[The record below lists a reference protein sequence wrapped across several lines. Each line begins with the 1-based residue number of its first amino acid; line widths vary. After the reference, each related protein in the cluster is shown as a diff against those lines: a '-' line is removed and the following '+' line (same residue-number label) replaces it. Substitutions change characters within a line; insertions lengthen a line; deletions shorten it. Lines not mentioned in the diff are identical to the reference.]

1 MNKGFDQGKMTI
13 SLSYKTLW
21 GIMSVPEED
30 KTMYQTCDMDGLIK
44 VSPHAVFYIFHMFIG
59 LLTTGTKSAPYLPV
73 KALLPVAV
81 YVSGLVAL
89 EKKQT
94 QSRIAKTIGHVTH
107 DALNRLAGK
116 LPMLCAQMAVGM
128 TSLITGIYDTGY
140 IILDDT
146 VVPKPFSRLVAGT
159 YVDYDHTQKRH
170 VRCHR
175 IVVVI
180 WTNGVIYIPVAFAF
194 WHHRDFV
201 KKYRTKN
208 QIARILVYYV
218 ARHGIPFSYLTF
230 DNWYASKQNL
240 RFFGKLGIK
249 FVTRLRNNTWI
260 VYEKKRHKIQ
270 KLTKY
275 ECHYYDKLNA
285 YVKQFEVK
293 YPGFGA
299 GTLAIVKNDKH
310 AEPGRT
316 KYLFTNDLSLTN
328 REIVLR
334 YRSRWHV
341 EVFFRTCKQNF
352 GLCACQAQMMPQV
365 ILHARMVFLAYV
377 LAQLLLA
384 DDSISVGEMQK
395 HLRSLHCLYQPKE
408 DPKLVSMHGDGTLI
422 PITLEELINPIRT
435 KIPSMMDAQIPDI
448 IESINVA

>member
-1 MNKGFDQGKMTI
+1 
-13 SLSYKTLW
+13 
-21 GIMSVPEED
+21 MSILKED
-30 KTMYQTCDMDGLIK
+30 MIMYQTCNMDGFMR
-44 VSPHAVFYIFHMFIG
+44 VAPHAVFYIFHTLIG
-59 LLTTGTKSAPYLPV
+59 LLTTGTKSAPRLPA
-73 KALLPVAV
+73 KALLCVAV

-89 EKKQT
+89 ERKQT
-94 QSRIAKTIGHVTH
+94 QSQIAKTIGRVSH
-107 DALNRLAGK
+107 DALNRLAPM
-116 LPMLCAQMAVGM
+116 LPMLCSQMAAGALF
-128 TSLITGIYDTGY
+128 LITGVYDTGY

-146 VVPKPFSRLVAGT
+146 VVPRPFSRFVAGT
-159 YVDYDHTQKRH
+159 YVDYDHANKRH

-180 WTNGVIYIPVAFAF
+180 WTNGAIYIPVAFAF

-201 KKYRTKN
+201 RKYRTKN

-218 ARHGIPFSYLTF
+218 VRHGIPFSYLAF

-240 RFFGKLGIK
+240 RFFDKLSIK

-260 VYEKKRHKIQ
+260 VHEAGTNQRQKIQ
-270 KLTKY
+270 KMTKY
-275 ECHYYDKLNA
+275 GCHYYGKLNA
-285 YVKQFEVK
+285 YVRHFQVK
-293 YPGFGA
+293 YPGFGM
-299 GTLAIVKNDKH
+299 GSLAIVKNDKH
-310 AEPGRT
+310 EEPDRT

-352 GLCACQAQMMPQV
+352 GLNACQAQMMPQV

-377 LAQLLLA
+377 LTQLLMV
-384 DDSISVGEMQK
+384 DDSISIGEMQK
-395 HLRSLHCLYQPKE
+395 HLRSLYCFHLPEE
-408 DPKLVSMHGDGTLI
+408 DPKLVSIQQGDGVLI
-422 PITLEELINPIRT
+422 PITLEKLISPIRT
-435 KIPSMMDAQIPDI
+435 KIYSMMDVQIPDI

>member
-1 MNKGFDQGKMTI
+1 
-13 SLSYKTLW
+13 
-21 GIMSVPEED
+21 
-30 KTMYQTCDMDGLIK
+30 MYQTCDIDGLIR
-44 VSPHAVFYIFHMFIG
+44 VAPHAVFYMFHTLIG
-59 LLTTGTKSAPYLPV
+59 LLTTGTKAAPHLPA
-73 KALLPVAV
+73 KALLCVAV
-81 YVSGLVAL
+81 YVSGLIAL
-89 EKKQT
+89 ERKQT
-94 QSRIAKTIGHVTH
+94 QSRIAKTIGRVSH
-107 DALNRLAGK
+107 DALNRLAPM
-116 LPMLCAQMAVGM
+116 LPMLCAKMAAGALF
-128 TSLITGIYDTGY
+128 LITGIYDTGY

-146 VVPKPFSRLVAGT
+146 VVPKPFSRFVAGT

-180 WTNGVIYIPVAFAF
+180 WTNEAIYIPVAFAF

-201 KKYRTKN
+201 RKYRTKN
-208 QIARILVYYV
+208 QIARILIYYV
-218 ARHGIPFSYLTF
+218 VRHGIPFSYLTF

-240 RFFGKLGIK
+240 RFFGKLSIK

-260 VYEKKRHKIQ
+260 VHEDKRQKIQ

-275 ECHYYDKLNA
+275 ECHYYGKLNA
-285 YVKQFEVK
+285 YVRHFQVK
-293 YPGFGA
+293 YPGFGI
-299 GTLAIVKNDKH
+299 GSLAIVKNDKH
-310 AEPGRT
+310 EEPGRT

-352 GLCACQAQMMPQV
+352 GLTACQAQMMPQV
-365 ILHARMVFLAYV
+365 ILHVRMVFLAYV

-395 HLRSLHCLYQPKE
+395 HLRSLHCLYLPKE
-408 DPKLVSMHGDGTLI
+408 DPKLVSMQGDGMLV

-435 KIPSMMDAQIPDI
+435 RIPSMIDAQIPDI
-448 IESINVA
+448 IESINAA

>member
-1 MNKGFDQGKMTI
+1 MEMTVFLVLQGSIRYNVCPK
-13 SLSYKTLW
+13 
-21 GIMSVPEED
+21 ED
-30 KTMYQTCDMDGLIK
+30 KIMYQTCDMDGLIK
-44 VSPHAVFYIFHMFIG
+44 VSPHAVFYIFHTLIG
-59 LLTTGTKSAPYLPV
+59 LLTTGTKAAPRLPA
-73 KALLPVAV
+73 KTLLCVAV
-81 YVSGLVAL
+81 YISGLTAL
-89 EKKQT
+89 ERKQT
-94 QSRIAKTIGHVTH
+94 QSQIAKTIGRVSH
-107 DALNRLAGK
+107 DALNRLAPM
-116 LPMLCAQMAVGM
+116 LPMLCSQMTAGALF
-128 TSLITGIYDTGY
+128 LITGIYDTGY

-146 VVPKPFSRLVAGT
+146 VVPKPFSRFVAGT
-159 YVDYDHTQKRH
+159 YVDYDHAHKRH

-180 WTNGVIYIPVAFAF
+180 WTNGAIYIPVAFAF

-201 KKYRTKN
+201 RKYRTKN

-218 ARHGIPFSYLTF
+218 VRHGIPFSYLTF

-240 RFFGKLGIK
+240 RFFDKLDIK

-260 VYEKKRHKIQ
+260 IHENERQKIQ
-270 KLTKY
+270 KMTKY
-275 ECHYYDKLNA
+275 ECHYYGILNA
-285 YVKQFEVK
+285 YVRRFAVK
-293 YPGFGA
+293 YPSFGI

-310 AEPGRT
+310 EEPGKT

-352 GLCACQAQMMPQV
+352 GLTACQAQMMPQV
-365 ILHARMVFLAYV
+365 ILHVRMVFLAYV

-395 HLRSLHCLYQPKE
+395 HLRSLHCLHLPEE
-408 DPKLVSMHGDGTLI
+408 DPKLVSMQGNGTLI
-422 PITLEELINPIRT
+422 PITLEKLISPIRT
-435 KIPSMMDAQIPDI
+435 KVSSMMDVQVPDI
-448 IESINVA
+448 IESINAA